1 MHLFTKVVVGDVFRL
16 RKINY
21 LALPLFS
28 NIYFFINMKK
38 KKLASLWRDPNRHFH
53 VWHKICI
60 VIKTLT
66 CIPQII
72 SLLFSFFAM
81 YSVCTHGLAHHVT
94 PTLCLEA
101 STNMYICE
109 CHLYWI
115 LFLCKLFC
123 TIAHDKI

>member
-1 MHLFTKVVVGDVFRL
+1 MKIFSVILISENQIVFFMGDTK
-16 RKINY
+16 
-21 LALPLFS
+21 
-28 NIYFFINMKK
+28 
-38 KKLASLWRDPNRHFH
+38 
-53 VWHKICI
+53 I

-81 YSVCTHGLAHHVT
+81 YSVCTHGLVHHVT

-109 CHLYWI
+109 CHLY
-115 LFLCKLFC
+115 
-123 TIAHDKI
+123 